1 MNSLKFNDVC
11 NSKIQLNHALPSVVN
26 LKVIRETVNSDY
38 IYVTKTYPRVNSSW
52 VPTYGVA
59 AEMVIVELT
68 VGADVP
74 CILRL
79 LPTRTELSC
88 LTSLYSFWS
97 FHLYIIM
104 ILLLVLQINACLW
117 CLIPKGE
124 NLEDQKQALI
134 YRTKS

>member
-11 NSKIQLNHALPSVVN
+11 NSKIQLNHVLPSVVN
-26 LKVIRETVNSDY
+26 LKSHKRGFVNSDY

-88 LTSLYSFWS
+88 LTSLFS
-97 FHLYIIM
+97 
-104 ILLLVLQINACLW
+104 
-117 CLIPKGE
+117 
-124 NLEDQKQALI
+124 
-134 YRTKS
+134 